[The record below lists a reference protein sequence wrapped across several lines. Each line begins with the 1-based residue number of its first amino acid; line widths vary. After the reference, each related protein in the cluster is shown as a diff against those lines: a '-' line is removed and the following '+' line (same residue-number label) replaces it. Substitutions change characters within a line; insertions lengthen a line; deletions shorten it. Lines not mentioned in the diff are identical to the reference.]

1 MIWESS
7 GHGASMVDPGDEED
21 VTILRHY
28 CNIPKPFWGIFGVR
42 ERWGMGYGLW
52 AMSYGL

>member
-42 ERWGMGYGLW
+42 EGMGYGL
-52 AMSYGL
+52 